1 MQTNTAYFYI
11 LTKQKIAATPAS
23 SSSLMKGF
31 NNSTVVIAA
40 PYVKPVTVSYAPPS
54 FQTTMTVTTVQN
66 LPVLS
71 NFNLVKPGTSYTV
84 VSSGSN
90 TNHAN
95 QFKQAITTLYTNI
108 QNIPAPVAPN
118 PELSWNSFVD
128 TIKEKLNPD
137 TTFLNL
143 ANNLFD
149 YYKGSTTPSTLPNL
163 ELIMAAPIIPI
174 SMAEAMADISPDFL
188 MPGIGKLEQNGA
200 YMLNMNQKI
209 IEAYL
214 AGANYEMNRELLW
227 RQYPTD
233 QRGTPLRHFWGTK
246 NINGVG
252 NVDSD
257 EKNMDINEIH
267 TWKTAGVINNLGVN
281 SSRKSAANTPLSS
294 SNMVVLAIRG
304 ELLKKFPN
312 TNIYM
317 QKATWNVLNG
327 NGDITSTLLAAGK
340 PRNLAPVSTTTI
352 KRPLFFSQIN
362 PDLYFVGF
370 EVSASE
376 AKGSST
382 PNTTN
387 PGWFV
392 CFEERAGEIVFGADE
407 ERNISLP
414 LNRWDDLAWNDLGNQ
429 VNFINTNSSITIAP
443 DTGDEID
450 KLVVFGSNSSDMAYT
465 LYQKPSC
472 IFIHSN
478 DMLI

>member
-1 MQTNTAYFYI
+1 
-11 LTKQKIAATPAS
+11 
-23 SSSLMKGF
+23 
-31 NNSTVVIAA
+31 
-40 PYVKPVTVSYAPPS
+40 
-54 FQTTMTVTTVQN
+54 
-66 LPVLS
+66 
-71 NFNLVKPGTSYTV
+71 
-84 VSSGSN
+84 
-90 TNHAN
+90 
-95 QFKQAITTLYTNI
+95 
-108 QNIPAPVAPN
+108 
-118 PELSWNSFVD
+118 
-128 TIKEKLNPD
+128 
-137 TTFLNL
+137 
-143 ANNLFD
+143 
-149 YYKGSTTPSTLPNL
+149 
-163 ELIMAAPIIPI
+163 
-174 SMAEAMADISPDFL
+174 MADISPDFL

-200 YMLNMNQKI
+200 YMLNMNQEI
-209 IEAYL
+209 VEAYL

-227 RQYPTD
+227 REYPTD

-246 NINGVG
+246 NVG
-252 NVDSD
+252 ATTFIDSD
-257 EKNMDINEIH
+257 EKNMDINKIH
-267 TWKTAGVINNLGVN
+267 TWKTSGVINNLGVN